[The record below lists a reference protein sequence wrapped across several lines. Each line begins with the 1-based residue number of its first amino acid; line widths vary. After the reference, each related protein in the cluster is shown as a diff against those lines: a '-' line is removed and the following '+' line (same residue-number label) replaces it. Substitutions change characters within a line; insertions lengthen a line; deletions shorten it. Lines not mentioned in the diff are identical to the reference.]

1 MTVNGLESG
10 LKTESD
16 QLRVFGTHFVS
27 PTVQVQGMLGK
38 DINVDGGFQNNSVA
52 QFRLVKVY

>member
-1 MTVNGLESG
+1 
-10 LKTESD
+10 
-16 QLRVFGTHFVS
+16 
-27 PTVQVQGMLGK
+27 VQGMLGK